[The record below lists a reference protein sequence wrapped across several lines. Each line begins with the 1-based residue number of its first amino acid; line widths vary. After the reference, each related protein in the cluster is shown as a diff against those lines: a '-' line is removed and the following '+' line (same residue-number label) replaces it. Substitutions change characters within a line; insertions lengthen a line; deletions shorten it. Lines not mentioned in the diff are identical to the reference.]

1 MKKMKRREDLM
12 CEADQPLKR
21 GLPHHVR
28 GPVGSG
34 EPAIEDRRRS
44 GDDEDIQTRRRGWE
58 ECGAYPA

>member
-34 EPAIEDRRRS
+34 EPAIEDRSRS
-44 GDDEDIQTRRRGWE
+44 GDDEDFRR
-58 ECGAYPA
+58 